1 MANVE
6 QLVHLEH
13 LEDEMLNRGVEGC
26 KKTVGDL
33 KEVREKLGCQGNSFM
48 QTKWDGSPSIV
59 AGWDPKFNGFLLE
72 PSLYLT
78 KVRRRGVFVL
88 RI

>member
-33 KEVREKLGCQGNSFM
+33 KEVREKQKSLAL
-48 QTKWDGSPSIV
+48 K
-59 AGWDPKFNGFLLE
+59 KFI
-72 PSLYLT
+72 
-78 KVRRRGVFVL
+78 KHVFT
-88 RI
+88 RKDKK

>member
-33 KEVREKLGCQGNSFM
+33 KEVREKLGCRGNSCI
-48 QTKWDGSPSIV
+48 KDGRR
-59 AGWDPKFNGFLLE
+59 
-72 PSLYLT
+72 LT
-78 KVRRRGVFVL
+78 ITVG
-88 RI
+88 